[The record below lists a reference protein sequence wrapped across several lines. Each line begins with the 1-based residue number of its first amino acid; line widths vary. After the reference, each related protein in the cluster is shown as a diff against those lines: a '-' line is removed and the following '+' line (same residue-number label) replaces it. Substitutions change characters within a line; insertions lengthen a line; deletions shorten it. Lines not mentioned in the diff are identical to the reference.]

1 MSIIRKR
8 YTKLEKLEIV
18 TESLEDHIEIAE
30 LANRY
35 SLHANTIRR
44 WRQELATY
52 REAAFP
58 GNGNAILSEEQKEIE
73 RLRRQLKESELA
85 NEILKKALG
94 IISSPNRKNLL
105 S

>member
-1 MSIIRKR
+1 MSLIRKR
-8 YTKLEKLEIV
+8 YTREEKLEIV
-18 TESLEDHIEIAE
+18 NQSLEEQIEISE

-35 SLHANTIRR
+35 SIHENTIRR
-44 WRQELATY
+44 WRREFSTY
-52 REAAFP
+52 KEAAFP
-58 GNGNAILSEEQKEIE
+58 GNGNAILNEEQKEIQQ
-73 RLRRQLKESELA
+73 LRKQLRESELS